1 MLTKRAYVKPHID
14 MTGSDL
20 KIDGLENTIRFWRD
34 PSRQIVF
41 TLLDTITMTA
51 EKDIDTNFWEAVSE
65 VIVDCD
71 IEGLDFSTA
80 EKARESF
87 DNPHI
92 SWGVLFDA
100 LFGYVSWLLTE
111 NEKVGKALAR
121 PKNP

>member
-51 EKDIDTNFWEAVSE
+51 EKLDALDEQGKKDIDTNFWEAVSE
-65 VIVDCD
+65 VSHSI
-71 IEGLDFSTA
+71 IRTF
-80 EKARESF
+80 
-87 DNPHI
+87 H
-92 SWGVLFDA
+92 GVFYLMRC
-100 LFGYVSWLLTE
+100 LVTCRGY
-111 NEKVGKALAR
+111 
-121 PKNP
+121 